1 MGGIL
6 IDQRAQQ
13 LTQWYQQQQNLAD
26 VELAVLSADA
36 SFRRYFRHF
45 HQQCSYVLVDAP
57 PITEKNSE
65 FIKLALAYA
74 EAGID
79 VPRVI
84 AYDLKQ
90 GFLCLTDLGDQL
102 LLPLLNQGQLAW
114 YPLAIKQLGLIAHVT
129 LPEPSQHYDRDFF
142 SLELSLFSDWFVR
155 DLLAINLNSVE
166 SQAVADCFSVLIENA
181 VSQPQVTVHRDFH
194 SRNIMVRD
202 QQSLAVIDFQDSVT
216 GPLTYDAASLLTDCY
231 FELSTEL
238 RLELLQQTHLMYREM
253 GLTEVE
259 FNQFKRWFDLMALE
273 RHLKVCGIFSR
284 LCLRDNKPNYLADL
298 PLVLRYIVH
307 TCELYPELAALS
319 QLFKQHILPQMATR
333 TS

>member
-26 VELAVLSADA
+26 VELKVLSADA

-57 PITEKNSE
+57 PETEKNSE

-74 EAGID
+74 DAGID

-84 AYDLKQ
+84 AYDLAQ

-114 YPLAIKQLGLIAHVT
+114 YQLAIKQLGLIAHVR
-129 LPEPSQHYDRDFF
+129 LPEPNQHYDREFF

-155 DLLAINLNSVE
+155 DLLAINLNSLDT
-166 SQAVADCFSVLIENA
+166 QAVADCFSVLIDNA

-231 FELSTEL
+231 FELSTEQ
-238 RLELLQQTHLMYREM
+238 RLKLLQQTHQMYREM
-253 GLTEVE
+253 GLTKVE

-273 RHLKVCGIFSR
+273 RHLKVGGIFCR

-319 QLFKQHILPQMATR
+319 QLLKQHILPRMATR